1 MLKMVLSQPEIRM
14 RIEPAKVVYQGG
26 EAYEGDYEVVPKAFE
41 PVVLPTKN
49 KLLADDVTVTKVPYY
64 EVSNETGTTVYMHRR
79 CKFWAEV
86 NLSMAA
92 RCC

>member
-1 MLKMVLSQPEIRM
+1 MAITFDIVKK
-14 RIEPAKVVYQGG
+14 PAVDFVVDNVRVAAGG

-64 EVSNETGTTVYMHRR
+64 EVSNETGTTVYI
-79 CKFWAEV
+79 ASEV
-86 NLSMAA
+86 
-92 RCC
+92 

>member
-1 MLKMVLSQPEIRM
+1 MAITFDVVKK
-14 RIEPAKVVYQGG
+14 PAVGFAVDNVRVAAGGG

-64 EVSNETGTTVYMHRR
+64 EVSNETGTTVYI
-79 CKFWAEV
+79 ASEV
-86 NLSMAA
+86 
-92 RCC
+92 

>member
-26 EAYEGDYEVVPKAFE
+26 EAYDGDYEVVPKAFE

-49 KLLADDVTVTKVPYY
+49 KLLADDVTVTKSPTMRYPTRPARR
-64 EVSNETGTTVYMHRR
+64 STLHRR

>member
-1 MLKMVLSQPEIRM
+1 MAITFEVKQKPAAEFNVAGVRV
-14 RIEPAKVVYQGG
+14 IEVGTGGG

-64 EVSNETGTTVYMHRR
+64 EVSNETGTTVYI
-79 CKFWAEV
+79 ASEV
-86 NLSMAA
+86 
-92 RCC
+92 